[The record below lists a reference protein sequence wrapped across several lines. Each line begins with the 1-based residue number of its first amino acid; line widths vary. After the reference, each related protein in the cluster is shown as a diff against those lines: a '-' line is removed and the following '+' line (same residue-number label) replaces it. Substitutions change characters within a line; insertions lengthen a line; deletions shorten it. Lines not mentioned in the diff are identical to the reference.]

1 MEAAVAPPPEVVAN
15 QTVVRLV
22 RGDITQLDV
31 DGFVFYAQPDLTLGS
46 GFGGA
51 IGVRGGASIQ
61 KELNTLTGD
70 GPLRTGSV
78 VVSGGGKL
86 PARHIIHAVGPRF
99 KEADTEG
106 KLRATMRN
114 CLAAAEEEG
123 LETVA
128 FPLMGAGYY
137 GIPPAVSAKVMMESI
152 REHLDRETG
161 IREILVCVFD
171 TPQFNAVQAAMSASS

>member
-15 QTVVRLV
+15 QSVVRLV

-51 IGVRGGASIQ
+51 IGVRGGAAIQ
-61 KELNTLTGD
+61 KELNALVED
-70 GPLRTGSV
+70 GPLVTGAV
-78 VVSGGGKL
+78 AVSGGGKL
-86 PARHIIHAVGPRF
+86 KARKILHAVGPRF

-137 GIPPAVSAKVMMESI
+137 GIPPAVSAKVMLETI
-152 REHLDRETG
+152 QEHLAGETG

-171 TPQFNAVQAAMSASS
+171 TPQYNAVQAVMAALS